1 MEIKRGIAVSPGVAI
16 GPAMVLDAEGF
27 RIPKRFVT
35 ESAVVSEVRRL
46 EHALD
51 KARDEALGNEALIA
65 GKLGQQYGAIF
76 GAHAQMIADPKLR
89 REIIR
94 LIEDQNYTP

>member
-27 RIPKRFVT
+27 RIPKRFVK

-46 EHALD
+46 EHAFA
-51 KARDEALGNEALIA
+51 KARDEALAN
-65 GKLGQQYGAIF
+65 
-76 GAHAQMIADPKLR
+76 
-89 REIIR
+89 
-94 LIEDQNYTP
+94 